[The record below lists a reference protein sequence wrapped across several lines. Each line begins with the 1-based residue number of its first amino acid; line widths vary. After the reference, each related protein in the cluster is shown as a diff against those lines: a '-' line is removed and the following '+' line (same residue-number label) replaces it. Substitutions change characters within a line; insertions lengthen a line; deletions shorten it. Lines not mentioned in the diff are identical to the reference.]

1 MAVTQTKDKQEQRL
15 RKRLTARIKKEFEK
29 KFFIGDIVISDQ
41 EYELL
46 LKESKQIAAVIMRAG
61 HAAADSVTLAVTMV
75 QIGIRR
81 YDGRFF
87 WPYIEEELCVER
99 GIKMQQFLGDTFINT
114 LRKHGKYIT
123 DASERVQNILF
134 HGFVSNYYRA
144 ARPLSELK

>member
-1 MAVTQTKDKQEQRL
+1 MKDKQEQRL
-15 RKRLTARIKKEFEK
+15 RKRLTAHIKKEFEK

-41 EYELL
+41 EYKLL

-87 WPYIEEELCVER
+87 WPYIEEEL
-99 GIKMQQFLGDTFINT
+99 
-114 LRKHGKYIT
+114 
-123 DASERVQNILF
+123 
-134 HGFVSNYYRA
+134 
-144 ARPLSELK
+144 